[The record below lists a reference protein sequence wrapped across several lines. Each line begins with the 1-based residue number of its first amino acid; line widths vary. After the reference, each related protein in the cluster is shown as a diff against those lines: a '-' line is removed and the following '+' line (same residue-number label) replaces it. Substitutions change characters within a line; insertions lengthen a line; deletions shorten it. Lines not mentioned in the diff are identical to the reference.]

1 MRSVWG
7 WLLFGSFG
15 SACGVTPYV
24 APDGGG
30 AVAPPSCF
38 GNNDGQIARDEV
50 QFPLGIVVKY
60 LVDDGSVAVAP
71 AGTDDHGTRVWDL
84 RAAAG
89 STIKLELAQPSGW
102 SAGEFPGAAY
112 VTTADIPSGLMGA
125 FSTSDDALLVYGF
138 YSPQEE
144 STLLVYD
151 HPIALVHFP
160 IRLGFTQAQQ
170 GTVTNG
176 KLNGVPVSTVD
187 TYEVSVDRSGV
198 MLLPYLRLENV
209 LRVRTNLNQQ
219 LVGGIVQRR
228 IQYSFFHECFG
239 EVARMTSL
247 PNEANPDFQQAAE
260 LRVLVGP

>member
-1 MRSVWG
+1 MRG
-7 WLLFGSFG
+7 LRGLLLLLP
-15 SACGVTPYV
+15 ACGVTPYV
-24 APDGGG
+24 PPDG
-30 AVAPPSCF
+30 ASVMPPPACF

-50 QFPLGIVVKY
+50 QFPLGLAVKY
-60 LVDDGSVAVAP
+60 LVDDGSVAVTP
-71 AGTDDHGTRVWDL
+71 AGTDDHGTPVWDL

-89 STIKLELAQPSGW
+89 STVKLELAQPGGW
-102 SAGEFPGAAY
+102 SAGNFAGAAY

-125 FSTSDDALLVYGF
+125 FSASGDALLVYGF
-138 YSPQEE
+138 YSPQED

-160 IRLGFTQAQQ
+160 IRLGNTSTEQ

-187 TYEVSVDRSGV
+187 TYVVSVDRQGV
-198 MLLPYLRLENV
+198 LLLPYLRLENV
-209 LRVRTNLNQQ
+209 LRVRTNLTQQ
-219 LVGGIVQRR
+219 LTGGLSQTR

-247 PNEANPDFQQAAE
+247 PNETNPDFQQAAE
-260 LRVLVGP
+260 LRVIVGQ